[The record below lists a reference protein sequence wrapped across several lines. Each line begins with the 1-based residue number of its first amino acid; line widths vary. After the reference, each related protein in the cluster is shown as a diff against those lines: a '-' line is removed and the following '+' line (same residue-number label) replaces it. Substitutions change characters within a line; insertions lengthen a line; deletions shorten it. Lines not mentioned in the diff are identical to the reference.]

1 MNNNSQEND
10 IISSLS
16 TGKDESGSGGSA
28 VAKSALIG
36 GIDTAA
42 DATKQITENLQNALS
57 QLTQPVAGITNAL
70 SQHPTSVVGGLK
82 LLGKQAQLNMNAT
95 AQEVTGS
102 AEGNNFGGDDG
113 GGGQEQHSSNE
124 NSGEGYESSSSGE
137 HHSSS
142 QNYNPSEDPHLEDAG
157 HKILGASSAEHSND
171 IDYHTATQ
179 KPISARSNDSEHS
192 VGA

>member
-1 MNNNSQEND
+1 MNNDSQGHD

-16 TGKDESGSGGSA
+16 SGKDESGSGGSA
-28 VAKSALIG
+28 IAKSALIG

-70 SQHPTSVVGGLK
+70 SQNPTSVIGGLK
-82 LLGKQAQLNMNAT
+82 LLGKQTQLNMNAT

-102 AEGNNFGGDDG
+102 VEGNNFGGDDG
-113 GGGQEQHSSNE
+113 GGGQEQHNGHE
-124 NSGEGYESSSSGE
+124 NSGQGYESSSSGE
-137 HHSSS
+137 HYPSS

-157 HKILGASSAEHSND
+157 HKILGASTPEHHNDIEHSA
-171 IDYHTATQ
+171 ATQ
-179 KPISARSNDSEHS
+179 PPISTRSNDNENS
-192 VGA
+192 VGT